1 MLFLGW
7 YASEGST
14 DKTRQKDGVVAHNS
28 VRITNGNVR
37 DLEEIQDLV
46 SGWGMRSTITFASST
61 PQLIIRSRQ
70 LGEYLAR
77 HGWHCRSKRLP
88 PEFRSASKRDL
99 QYFIWS
105 YIEGD
110 GYWKDRRGIVY
121 TSSRELADDVQEL
134 FMRAGYYSVVT
145 ERTTS
150 GSVISGRRI
159 KDSNGYVVSLAPN
172 AGDLYIKDGDI
183 RSVPYDGMVYCVTT
197 PSGTLMTRRDGYP
210 VWTGNSAVSD
220 SIFDVAMGA
229 LTTEGSKMVMFGNPT
244 RNTGYFRETFDG
256 GKFTHR
262 WTNLKVDSRTARM
275 TDKKLLQEWLDDY
288 GEDSDFFRV
297 RVRGEFPRQ
306 STSQFISSEIVDNAM
321 SRALEPRVYSRE
333 PKILGVDVAKGGG
346 SGDRHTICRRQGRKA
361 WQVKPLVEIDTM
373 ELVGRV
379 IDEYRSWNADVIC
392 VDGTGVGTGVVHRL
406 QELGLPVVDVM
417 VGSQSTDPVQYFNL
431 RTELWGRARQWLRG
445 EVDLDPDDELKRE
458 LISPE
463 YDHTGKM
470 QLRLEP
476 KKYTRQRLGVSPD
489 LADAFVITF
498 AADAVGEGR
507 VVALPVQQSP
517 TTGWWTF

>member
-1 MLFLGW
+1 MVAPVSEKEYLDRLSRGIYFNSPILYVQDVFADPQNPGHSVVPDEWQAKVLDNIAKNPLISVTSGHGIGKTALSSWLIHWFLATRDHPTIKVTANTANQLTSNTWRELKRWNDVAINGHHFAW
-7 YASEGST
+7 YATTFKHKADPDTWFAKAIPWS
-14 DKTRQKDGVVAHNS
+14 DHNS
-28 VRITNGNVR
+28 
-37 DLEEIQDLV
+37 EA
-46 SGWGMRSTITFASST
+46 FAGTHETRGVLMVFDESSA
-61 PQLIIRSRQ
+61 I
-70 LGEYLAR
+70 
-77 HGWHCRSKRLP
+77 
-88 PEFRSASKRDL
+88 
-99 QYFIWS
+99 
-105 YIEGD
+105 
-110 GYWKDRRGIVY
+110 
-121 TSSRELADDVQEL
+121 
-134 FMRAGYYSVVT
+134 
-145 ERTTS
+145 
-150 GSVISGRRI
+150 
-159 KDSNGYVVSLAPN
+159 
-172 AGDLYIKDGDI
+172 
-183 RSVPYDGMVYCVTT
+183 
-197 PSGTLMTRRDGYP
+197 
-210 VWTGNSAVSD
+210 SD
-220 SIFDVAMGA
+220 SIFNVAMGA
-229 LTTEGSKMVMFGNPT
+229 LTTEGSRMVMFGNPT
-244 RNTGYFRETFDG
+244 RNTGYFRETFEG

-262 WTNLKVDSRTARM
+262 WVNLKVDSRTAKM

-321 SRALEPRVYSRE
+321 SRALEPRVYSRD

-379 IDEYRSWNADVIC
+379 IDEYRSWNADIIC

-507 VVALPVQQSP
+507 IVALPVQQSP